1 MTIKR
6 FEAIEG
12 RLGELEKKMTDHIT
26 ATAQQYNTLKSE
38 MQIAVDNS
46 AEILAVLTAA
56 KKVGGIAVKHW
67 KTAIVFGA
75 GVMSAAG
82 FGNPEV
88 LGFIKTF
95 FGG

>member
-1 MTIKR
+1 MTVKR

-12 RLGELEKKMTDHIT
+12 RLDELENKMTDHIT
-26 ATAQQYNTLKSE
+26 ATAQQYQTLKSE
-38 MQIAVDNS
+38 MQVVVDNS

-67 KTAIVFGA
+67 KTAIIFGA

-88 LGFIKTF
+88 WAFINKFLG
-95 FGG
+95 G